1 MFAVPNDSDVCSE
14 IPWLSTSQGERPSSG
29 LEEEDDPEGEQQQAD
44 RERHR
49 PHDDGAT
56 NEGWRVHPVSV
67 RASGTHGARS
77 AAAGFGFPPLD
88 ARNGPDGGHPDVE
101 KPGNKGE
108 ECEKDAFRAG
118 HPVTPF

>member
-14 IPWLSTSQGERPSSG
+14 IPWLSTSQGERPSS
-29 LEEEDDPEGEQQQAD
+29 DSSRKHDPEGEQEQAD

-67 RASGTHGARS
+67 RASRERAERAQRRRAS
-77 AAAGFGFPPLD
+77 
-88 ARNGPDGGHPDVE
+88 
-101 KPGNKGE
+101 
-108 ECEKDAFRAG
+108 AFRRL
-118 HPVTPF
+118 TPGTARTAATQT